1 MKGKDS
7 VTAVSG
13 IGPKKAQLLLN
24 LGIRT
29 VEDLYL
35 HYPRDYEDRREIT
48 PVCQMSEER
57 KILVRA
63 RVRNVRSS
71 GYGRN
76 QNVYLICED
85 NTGSFE
91 ALFFHAGFIKNTVK
105 TGMEY
110 DFYGYADL
118 KRSVPRMI
126 HPEFAPANDENRGI
140 IPIYP
145 LTKGISNNEMR
156 KWQKRLL
163 DEADYEEYLPDKILE
178 RNNLCS
184 LPYALSNV
192 HFPEERQ
199 KLAES
204 KYRIVFD
211 ELLTMQLGIMLMKSR
226 YAGKTGGI
234 MFSPSVDE
242 GDYIDTM
249 PYQLTRA
256 QRKAVQEIIEDME
269 SPAVMNR
276 LLQGDVGSGK
286 TAVAEIALF
295 KAVKS
300 GYQAV
305 LMAPTEILAVQHFEG
320 ISKAFSAFG
329 IKVSFLGGK
338 MKAAER
344 RDTLAGIEDGSVDVV
359 IGTHAVIS
367 ETVHF
372 RKLGLVI
379 TDEQH
384 RFGVNQRTLL
394 GNKGEHPDR
403 LVMTAT
409 PIPRTLAVVLYG
421 DLDVSII
428 DELPAGRLPVKTKA
442 LDGKKRKDAYDIV
455 REELEKG
462 HQGYVVT
469 PLIDENEDLDILSVN
484 EVYAELKD
492 KFSEYSVAMLHGE
505 MKSSEKDEIMAEFYA
520 GNIHLL
526 VSTVVIEVGINVPNA
541 TVMVIENA
549 ERFGLA
555 QLHQLR
561 GRVGR
566 GKAQAQCLLITE
578 GKSEVARERAAIMEK
593 SNDGFFI
600 AEEDLK
606 LRGPG
611 EIFGTRQHGLPDLRM
626 ADLVR
631 HVKVL
636 KAAGEEA
643 KRIANEDPFL
653 ESDEYAPLMEKITN
667 IFGEDIT
674 FNL

>member
-7 VTAVSG
+7 VTAISG
-13 IGPKKAQLLLN
+13 IGPKKAELLEN
-24 LGIRT
+24 LRIRT

-48 PVCQMSEER
+48 PVCRMNEER

-63 RVRNVRSS
+63 RVRNIRSS

-91 ALFFHAGFIKNTVK
+91 ALFFHAGFIRNTVK
-105 TGMEY
+105 IGMEY
-110 DFYGYADL
+110 DFFGYADM
-118 KRSVPRMI
+118 KRNVPRMI
-126 HPEFAPANDENRGI
+126 HPEFSPSNDENRGI

-156 KWQKRLL
+156 KWQKKLL
-163 DEADYEEYLPDKILE
+163 DEVEYEEYLPQRIIE

-184 LPYALSNV
+184 LSYALSNV

-199 KLAES
+199 KLAEA

-226 YAGKTGGI
+226 YSGKSGGI

-242 GDYIDTM
+242 GEYIDKM

-256 QRKAVQEIIEDME
+256 QKKAVEEIIEDME

-305 LMAPTEILAVQHFEG
+305 LMAPTEILAVQHYEG
-320 ISKAFSAFG
+320 IKKSFSAFG
-329 IKVSFLGGK
+329 IEVGFLGGK
-338 MKAAER
+338 IKTSER
-344 RDTLAGIEDGSVDVV
+344 KNTLEGIENGTIGVV

-372 RKLGLVI
+372 KNLGLVI

-421 DLDVSII
+421 DLDVSVI

-442 LDGKKRKDAYDIV
+442 LDGKKRNEAYDIL
-455 REELEKG
+455 RTELEKG
-462 HQGYVVT
+462 HQAYVVT
-469 PLIDENEDLDILSVN
+469 PLIDENEDMDILSVN
-484 EVYAELKD
+484 EVYTELKE
-492 KFSEYSVAMLHGE
+492 KFSDFQVAMLHGE
-505 MKSSEKDEIMAEFYA
+505 MKSSEKDEIMTAFYE
-520 GNIHLL
+520 NRIQLL

-566 GKAQAQCLLITE
+566 GKDQSQCILITE

-593 SNDGFFI
+593 SNDGFYI

-636 KAAGEEA
+636 KAAGDEA
-643 KRIANEDPFL
+643 KRIASEDPLL
-653 ESDEYAPLMEKITN
+653 ETDENRPIMEKITN
-667 IFGEDIT
+667 IFGDNIT